1 MKTIKPEIKL
11 LTLAVSFL
19 MIACD
24 KFEDHIFFYYDVD
37 YPEVITYEP
46 DNVSSNTAN
55 LSGCITSLGNG
66 LVVSSGIYIYESNST
81 PPWEQTP
88 QPKFNER
95 RYAENSTV
103 GVFSIFLSDLKPNS
117 TYHYRAFVSNEE
129 YTAYG
134 EMMILETLSNKV
146 SDKNVNITP

>member
-11 LTLAVSFL
+11 ITLAVSL
-19 MIACD
+19 LLIGCD

-37 YPEVITYEP
+37 YPEVITNEP
-46 DNVSSNTAN
+46 DNVTSNTAN
-55 LSGCITSLGNG
+55 LSGFITSIGNG
-66 LVVSSGIYIYESNST
+66 LEVKSGIYIYESNST

-88 QPKFNER
+88 QPEFKEK
-95 RYAENSTV
+95 RYSDNSTV
-103 GVFSIFLSDLKPNS
+103 GVFSIFLSDLKPNT

-134 EMMILETLSNKV
+134 EMFILETLNNKV
-146 SDKNVNITP
+146 TDNNVHISP